1 MSCESCENFK
11 SGWRWR
17 IQADSSSTCC
27 RLPASYYGQRYA
39 GEVSS
44 RIALNDHV
52 AEILSGRLATTSVD
66 VLMMIFYLI
75 VMWRFNR
82 TLTLVAAAFAA
93 LNFALL
99 RAIAPRRIEG
109 SIRLSMTQGRLAGV
123 GIAGLQTI
131 RTLKASGLEPEFFAR
146 WAGFF
151 ANFSNCQQGLSAVNY
166 YLAVLPPLLTSLMT
180 ISVLAVGGIE
190 VMHGNMSIGMLVA
203 FQSLSASFLQPV
215 NGLVA
220 LGANIQDLEAH
231 LSRLDDVLDS
241 PAPEE
246 TALASTPEMNARLRG
261 QVEFRN
267 VTFGYSPL
275 AAPVISDLSF
285 TIRPGQRIAF
295 VGSSGSGKSTI
306 ARLAAGLY
314 TPLSGEILF
323 DGMPAHAIPREIL
336 SNSLAMVD
344 QDIVLFKGSVRDN
357 LTLWDASTPHAS
369 LVRASQDALIEDVI
383 DALPQGYES
392 ELLESGANLS
402 GGQRQRLEIARA
414 LSMDPSILVMDEA
427 TSALDSET
435 ELLLDRNIRRR
446 GCSCFI
452 VAHRLSTI
460 RDSDEILVLEQGRV
474 IQRGTHEELISEDGL
489 YSRLV
494 ADIEGSDQEWP
505 RDD

>member
-1 MSCESCENFK
+1 M
-11 SGWRWR
+11 
-17 IQADSSSTCC
+17 
-27 RLPASYYGQRYA
+27 
-39 GEVSS
+39 
-44 RIALNDHV
+44 
-52 AEILSGRLATTSVD
+52 
-66 VLMMIFYLI
+66 
-75 VMWRFNR
+75 
-82 TLTLVAAAFAA
+82 
-93 LNFALL
+93 
-99 RAIAPRRIEG
+99 
-109 SIRLSMTQGRLAGV
+109 
-123 GIAGLQTI
+123 
-131 RTLKASGLEPEFFAR
+131 
-146 WAGFF
+146 
-151 ANFSNCQQGLSAVNY
+151 
-166 YLAVLPPLLTSLMT
+166 
-180 ISVLAVGGIE
+180 
-190 VMHGNMSIGMLVA
+190 
-203 FQSLSASFLQPV
+203 
-215 NGLVA
+215 
-220 LGANIQDLEAH
+220 
-231 LSRLDDVLDS
+231 
-241 PAPEE
+241 
-246 TALASTPEMNARLRG
+246 
-261 QVEFRN
+261 
-267 VTFGYSPL
+267 
-275 AAPVISDLSF
+275 ISDLSF

-306 ARLAAGLY
+306 ARLLAGLF

-474 IQRGTHEELISEDGL
+474 IERGTHDELIAEDGL

-494 ADIEGSDQEWP
+494 ADIEGSDQEGS
-505 RDD
+505 DQE